1 MTEETNTNQMNA
13 NTSDNE
19 YRMFRLKK
27 IETLKT
33 AGVAVY
39 PDRYPDAIGCGEAAK
54 LEEGAEG
61 VRCAGRIVSMR
72 KMGKLM
78 FLHLQDITGKIQI
91 ALRKGGISDE
101 SFGLAKDVL
110 DIGDFIGVEGRMFI
124 TRTGE
129 LTIDA
134 GEYVFLSK
142 SLRPLPEKWH
152 GLTDTE
158 TIFRRRYLDL
168 IMSDHARKKFLARS
182 ALIQTIR
189 DILLQNSFVE
199 VETPVLQCKPSGAL
213 ARPFKTYH
221 EALNMDVYLRIAP
234 ETWLKRLIVGG
245 YTRVFEFAR
254 CFRNEGI
261 SADHLQDFT
270 MLEYYVAY
278 WNYDDNMRFTEILF
292 QNVMMKV
299 IGTTTVMFE
308 NREIDFSGHW
318 PRVTFRDVVKGDT
331 GIDLDMFPT
340 LEALKDEIA
349 RRGIQ
354 LDIARDELNKLGRG
368 NLIDLL
374 YKRISRPK
382 MIQPQFLIGHPMDVS
397 PLARSND
404 NDSSIVDRFQLVAG
418 GVELVNAYS
427 ELADPVDQRKRFEEQ
442 ARLRAAGDAEAMAY
456 DEDFVLALE
465 HGMPP
470 TSGWGMGIDRFMKFL
485 FNEENIKNCVLFPL
499 MRPEDSVKTSIKK
512 EDHNC

>member
-1 MTEETNTNQMNA
+1 VTNKKMTDNGNDNLTE
-13 NTSDNE
+13 NE
-19 YRMFRLKK
+19 YMRFRLKK
-27 IETLKT
+27 IETLKA
-33 AGVAVY
+33 AGVQVY
-39 PDRYPDAIGCGEAAK
+39 PDRFPDALNCGEAAG
-54 LEEGAEG
+54 LGENAES

-78 FLHLQDITGKIQI
+78 FLHLQDVTGKIQI

-101 SFGLAKDVL
+101 SFDLAKDAL

-134 GEYVFLSK
+134 AEYVFLSK

-189 DILLQNSFVE
+189 ETLLQNDFVE

-213 ARPFKTYH
+213 ARPFRTYH

-234 ETWLKRLIVGG
+234 ETWLKRLVVGG
-245 YTRVFEFAR
+245 YPRVFEFAR

-278 WNYDDNMRFTEILF
+278 WNYDDNMRFTESLF
-292 QNVMMKV
+292 QNVMMRV

-318 PRVTFRDVVKGDT
+318 PRVTFRDVVRNDT
-331 GIDLDMFPT
+331 GIDLDAYPT
-340 LEALKDEIA
+340 AEALREEIA
-349 RRGIQ
+349 MRGIQ
-354 LDIARDELNKLGRG
+354 LDIARDDLDKLGRG
-368 NLIDLL
+368 NLVDLL
-374 YKRISRPK
+374 YKRMSRPK

-404 NDSSIVDRFQLVAG
+404 CDTTVVDRFQLVAG

-470 TSGWGMGIDRFMKFL
+470 ASGWGMGIDRFMKFL

-499 MRPEDSVKTSIKK
+499 MRPED
-512 EDHNC
+512 NP